1 MRVFCTNNDTSEYTG
16 MVRDA
21 QAIEYN
27 SRNRKWVSTAKDSIP
42 FSHLLSFK
50 VPLNREYTKSVH
62 KVSTCGEQ

>member
-1 MRVFCTNNDTSEYTG
+1 MRVFCSNNGASEYTG

-27 SRNRKWVSTAKDSIP
+27 SRNRKSFSTVEDSIH

-50 VPLNREYTKSVH
+50 VPFNLLAPEFYI
-62 KVSTCGEQ
+62 